1 MTTLIRAPRAPRSD
15 NRLSQI
21 VDEAA
26 RLFGERG
33 YRATSIRDVAAAVE
47 MLPGSL
53 YYHFESKEDLLVA
66 IYEKAIKQIS
76 DAVIEL
82 ASSQTDPWKRLE
94 MACIAHLEA
103 LLRDKDYSQ
112 VIVRVLP
119 NDVPKARVR
128 LIGLRDEYEELFTD
142 FIGALRLPP
151 GVDRRYLRLM
161 LLGAL
166 NSAMGWYQEGKDTP
180 RTIARRFLR
189 LLKESLQIQEEEH
202 AHERQ

>member
-1 MTTLIRAPRAPRSD
+1 MTTSIRAPRSD

-21 VDEAA
+21 LDEAA
-26 RLFGERG
+26 HLFGERG
-33 YRATSIRDVAAAVE
+33 YHATSIRDVAAAVG

-53 YYHFESKEDLLVA
+53 YYHFESKEDLLIAV
-66 IYEKAIKQIS
+66 YEKGIKHIS

-82 ASSQTDPWKRLE
+82 ISGQTDPWKRLE
-94 MACIAHLEA
+94 AACIAHLEA
-103 LLRDKDYSQ
+103 LLRDKDYGQ

-119 NDVPKARVR
+119 SDVPKARAR
-128 LIGLRDEYEELFTD
+128 LIDLRDEYEELFTD
-142 FIGALRLPP
+142 LVGALKLHP

-166 NSAMGWYQEGKDTP
+166 NGAMGWYHEDKDTP

-189 LLKESLQIQEEEH
+189 LLKEALQT
-202 AHERQ
+202 